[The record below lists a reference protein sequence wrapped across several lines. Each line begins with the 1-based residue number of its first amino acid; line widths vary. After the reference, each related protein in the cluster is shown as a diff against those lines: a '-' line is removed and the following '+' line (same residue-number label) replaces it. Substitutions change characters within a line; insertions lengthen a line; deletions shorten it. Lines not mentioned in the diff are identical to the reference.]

1 MAAFRKLK
9 DDEGATLQDNY
20 RFIRPKAGRTV
31 YRYGKNFANRLISHQ
46 HIFKILY
53 FSFLGLP
60 GPPEDGGR

>member
-31 YRYGKNFANRLISHQ
+31 YRYVEKPLLVTDF
-46 HIFKILY
+46 
-53 FSFLGLP
+53 P
-60 GPPEDGGR
+60 